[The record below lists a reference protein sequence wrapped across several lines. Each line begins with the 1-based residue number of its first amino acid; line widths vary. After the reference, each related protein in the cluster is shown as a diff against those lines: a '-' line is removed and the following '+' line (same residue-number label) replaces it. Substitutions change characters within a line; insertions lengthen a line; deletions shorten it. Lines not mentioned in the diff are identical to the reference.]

1 MWTAFSRHAE
11 VASSLWRQPPDDSI
25 LDLGT
30 AASAALPGSTR
41 DTPGDP
47 MRPTLLLIVP
57 ALLACAK
64 SDDSAAARD
73 TSTPTAATAPAALR
87 ASDVSGTWNGTTMA
101 QGSDSVISRWT
112 LMNDT
117 DTTGK
122 LIRATTGDTVP
133 FRVTFSGDSM
143 VAVSQP
149 YASTRAAN
157 APRVI
162 FNSTGRLQ
170 DGKLVGT
177 VFYTSATKADSVLSR
192 ARFEATRA
200 P

>member
-1 MWTAFSRHAE
+1 
-11 VASSLWRQPPDDSI
+11 
-25 LDLGT
+25 
-30 AASAALPGSTR
+30 
-41 DTPGDP
+41 

-73 TSTPTAATAPAALR
+73 TSTPAAAAAPAAL
-87 ASDVSGTWNGTTMA
+87 AANDVSGTWNGSTMA
-101 QGSDSVISRWT
+101 EGSDSVISRWT

-117 DTTGK
+117 DSTGK
-122 LIRATTGDTVP
+122 LIRASTGDTVSY
-133 FRVTFSGDSM
+133 RVTFSGDSM

-149 YASTRAAN
+149 YATTKAAN
-157 APRVI
+157 APKVI

-170 DGKLVGT
+170 GGKLVGT
-177 VFYTSATKADSVLSR
+177 VFYTSAAKADSVVSR
-192 ARFEATRA
+192 ARVEATRA

>member
-1 MWTAFSRHAE
+1 
-11 VASSLWRQPPDDSI
+11 
-25 LDLGT
+25 
-30 AASAALPGSTR
+30 
-41 DTPGDP
+41 

-64 SDDSAAARD
+64 SDDSARD
-73 TSTPTAATAPAALR
+73 TAAPAAANAPVAPSALK
-87 ASDVSGTWNGTTMA
+87 ASDLAGTWNGTTMA

-117 DTTGK
+117 DSTGK
-122 LIRATTGDTVP
+122 LIRASTGDTVN
-133 FRVTFSGDSM
+133 FRVTFNGDSM

-149 YASTRAAN
+149 YATTRAAN

-170 DGKLVGT
+170 EGKLVGT
-177 VFYTSATKADSVLSR
+177 GFYTSATKPDSVVSR

>member
-1 MWTAFSRHAE
+1 
-11 VASSLWRQPPDDSI
+11 
-25 LDLGT
+25 
-30 AASAALPGSTR
+30 
-41 DTPGDP
+41 
-47 MRPTLLLIVP
+47 MRPPFLLLLVP
-57 ALLACAK
+57 AVLACAK
-64 SDDSAAARD
+64 PDDAADADTAAPPAQAAA
-73 TSTPTAATAPAALR
+73 PTALR
-87 ASDVSGTWNGTTMA
+87 ASDLSGTWNGKTMA
-101 QGSDSVISRWT
+101 QGSDSVISEWT

-117 DTTGK
+117 DSTGK
-122 LIRATTGDTVP
+122 LVRASTGDTVGY
-133 FRVTFSGDSM
+133 RVTFQGDSM

-149 YASTRAAN
+149 YATTKAAN

-177 VFYTSATKADSVLSR
+177 VFYTSATKADSVVSR